1 MAKSSWIGDVGLGSL
16 GVGIGAGIG
25 AGLMYWFDP
34 DRGQRRRS
42 VVRDKARRRIRS
54 LERVV
59 ERTGREAGDRIQ
71 ELAAAAKS
79 STENF
84 ADQVR
89 SHLPA
94 AVKSVDLSLP
104 VAARIVTGVAG
115 GALLVYGIAKRDRFP
130 RTLTL
135 LGLGLVVQS
144 VTNSD
149 LRDVTATVRETI
161 GV

>member
-1 MAKSSWIGDVGLGSL
+1 MAKSSWISGIGLGSL
-16 GVGIGAGIG
+16 AFGIGAGIG

-42 VVRDKARRRIRS
+42 IVRDKARRRIRS
-54 LERVV
+54 LERAV

-79 STENF
+79 STENL

-94 AVKSVDLSLP
+94 AVKPVNLGRP
-104 VAARIVTGVAG
+104 VAARIVTGAAG
-115 GALLVYGIAKRDRFP
+115 GALLVYGIASATNRGTSARNSP
-130 RTLTL
+130 TL
-135 LGLGLVVQS
+135 
-144 VTNSD
+144 
-149 LRDVTATVRETI
+149 E
-161 GV
+161 